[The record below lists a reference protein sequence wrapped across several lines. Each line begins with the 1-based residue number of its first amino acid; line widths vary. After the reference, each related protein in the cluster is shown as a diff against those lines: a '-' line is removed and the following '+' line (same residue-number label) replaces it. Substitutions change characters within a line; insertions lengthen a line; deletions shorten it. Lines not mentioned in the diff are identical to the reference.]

1 MGKVGNGSNVSGK
14 IGPVEYYTRNGKEL
28 VRSAP
33 VLASK
38 RTRKRKETL
47 PQKMTRMRF
56 KWAFHMIGEIRQH
69 IDELYQ
75 EIKGKESP
83 FHKTVGR
90 IVKTTLR
97 GNEPETLE
105 FDFEMLPVAHG
116 SLVFPARF
124 QKNLLETDETKQ
136 IELSWDAGLGDS
148 EDTLSF
154 LAFWLSPKT
163 SKKEEPDSLFLS
175 RLIHTKTKRK
185 EAKYVI
191 DISALPDREALKDLP
206 MCVYVYFKNKDKK
219 LNSDSVCVFRFGWGV
234 IVFLVIVLNWNLI

>member
-1 MGKVGNGSNVSGK
+1 MGKVENGSNVSGK
-14 IGPVEYYTRNGKEL
+14 IGPIVYYTRNGKQF

-56 KWAFHMIGEIRQH
+56 KWAFHMIGQIRQH

-75 EIKGKESP
+75 EIKGNGSP
-83 FHKTVGR
+83 FHKAVGR
-90 IVKTTLR
+90 IVKTALR
-97 GNEPETLE
+97 GNEPETLQ

-124 QKNLLETDETKQ
+124 QKNVIETDETKQ
-136 IELSWDAGLGDS
+136 VELTWDAGLGDS

-175 RLIHTKTKRK
+175 QLIHTKTKRK
-185 EAKYVI
+185 EAASVI
-191 DISALPDREALKDLP
+191 DIFELPDREVLKELP
-206 MCVYVYFKNKDKK
+206 LCVYVYFRNKDKK
-219 LNSDSVCVFRFGWGV
+219 LNSDSVCVYLDMGV
-234 IVFLVIVLNWNLI
+234 E